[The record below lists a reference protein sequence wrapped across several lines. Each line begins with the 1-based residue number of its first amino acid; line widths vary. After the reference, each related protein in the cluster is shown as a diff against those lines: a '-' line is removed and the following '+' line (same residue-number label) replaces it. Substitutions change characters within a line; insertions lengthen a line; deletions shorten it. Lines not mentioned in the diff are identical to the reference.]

1 MALDE
6 RLFGRWRLVHASP
19 DLELEPTSEMAFH
32 DDGRLIYSI
41 PNAQKTSVMRLVY
54 RVEGDVIISDQPSSP
69 REERTRFVLNGDRLT
84 LDYEGSLA
92 EFQRIK
98 ASAPRHVG

>member
-1 MALDE
+1 MTPDE
-6 RLFGRWRLVHASP
+6 LLGRWRLTHASL
-19 DLELEPTSEMAFH
+19 DLELEPNTEMVFH

-41 PNAQKTSVMRLVY
+41 PDAVKTSVMRLTY
-54 RVEGDVIISDQPSSP
+54 RVEGDVIVSDQPSSP
-69 REERTRFVLNGDRLT
+69 REERTRFALDGDRLT
-84 LDYEGSLA
+84 LDYDGSVA